1 MQSCCDPRD
10 PWVENVCVCII
21 TSYCEGGDINELIL
35 NLTLGLYLLLCRN
48 YICRWMVQLLLAID
62 YLHNYYIYFY

>member
-1 MQSCCDPRD
+1 MQSCCDPRN
-10 PWVENVCVCII
+10 PWVEKDCVCII
-21 TSYCEGGDINELIL
+21 TSSSEGGDIHLFGNELIL

-62 YLHNYYIYFY
+62 YLHNN